1 MQLSVRELAK
11 RYKTGE
17 GVSGINID
25 IEKASW
31 SPFLALPGAEKP
43 PCCGASAG
51 FSNRTPVTS

>member
-11 RYKTGE
+11 RYKTGD

-25 IEKASW
+25 IKKASW
-31 SPFLALPGAEKP
+31 SPFLVPPGAGKLLYSE
-43 PCCGASAG
+43 ASAG